1 MFRLSLHYYSP
12 RAYDFLRETFENNL
26 PHSKTIESWYANSDL
41 RGDPGIQEDNTKR
54 LKQFAKRFE
63 DEHGSRIMCSLVFD
77 EMFIRKQVFWSLQQ
91 LDYIGHID
99 FGQDSISDEKT
110 IAKQVILFMLNGL
123 NVDSEFPLAYFF
135 IDTLNAQQRKNLI
148 LEIIKCVTSCG
159 VRITNLT
166 FDGYSAN
173 TTMYILLGA
182 NLDIASPSFQTFF
195 RNPFNDDEIYV
206 ILDPCHMEKLVRN
219 ALATKQIF
227 YDSQNR
233 KIEWRYFEALYNFSR
248 EVNFRT
254 HKLSKKQV
262 EWYRNPMNVRIAVQT
277 LSDSVADSMQFFL
290 TQGHPEF
297 VGAEATIEFIR
308 KMNTLFDIFNTRHTQ
323 NENIFKKAMSPGNK
337 CIIFDYFQSCID
349 YYKALKI
356 EDISKGKS
364 KKVKIVSL
372 VTSRR
377 KTAFRGFIID
387 MSSVMLMY
395 EKFVEQESVLN
406 SLPTYYLLQDVIEIF
421 FGKIRANCGYN
432 NNPNVNQFKGS
443 YRKIQGNLNIKPSD
457 TGNCRLFDKSLPNNS
472 LYSDVYFVSSKR
484 STIELIYT
492 EELFEQQK
500 NDILTEVAILDQV
513 ESCNSLL
520 DTATQ
525 ISRLHIVAMIEKKIS
540 TCPQFYCTFC
550 QTVLQT
556 NEKIDPIDMTLLDWI
571 PCKSTLSICKNA
583 ERYFKLYD
591 VRSNSKPR
599 YDFKVLYC
607 LIFRS
612 LDFNALYVNS
622 KFECDINH
630 KYQFIKCVVG
640 QYISIRAAQ
649 FSQDITLQ
657 QHKLRDGQ

>member
-1 MFRLSLHYYSP
+1 MQLLHSGIKGGAKYTEKARMFCLSLHYYSP

-26 PHSKTIESWYANSDL
+26 PHSKTIKSWYANSDL
-41 RGDPGIQEDNTKR
+41 RGDPGIQEDNIKR

-99 FGQDSISDEKT
+99 FGQDSISEEKT
-110 IAKQVILFMLNGL
+110 IAKQVMLFMLNGL
-123 NVDSEFPLAYFF
+123 NVDFEFPVAYFF
-135 IDTLNAQQRKNLI
+135 IDTLNAQQRKDLL

-173 TTMYILLGA
+173 TTMCKLFGA

-219 ALATKQIF
+219 ALATKKIF

-254 HKLSKKQV
+254 HKLSKKHI

-277 LSDSVADSMQFFL
+277 LSDSVADSMQFLL

-337 CIIFDYFQSCID
+337 RIVFNYFQSCID
-349 YYKALKI
+349 YFKALKL
-356 EDISKGKS
+356 EDVSKGKS
-364 KKVKIVSL
+364 KKVKVVSL

-377 KTAFRGFIID
+377 RTAFRGFIID
-387 MSSVMLMY
+387 MNSVMLMY

-406 SLPTYYLLQDVIEIF
+406 TLPTYYLLQDVIKIF

-432 NNPNVNQFKGS
+432 NNPNVNQFKGA

-457 TGNCRLFDKSLPNNS
+457 TGNCRLFDKSLPNNF

-484 STIELIYT
+484 STIEPIDT

-525 ISRLHIVAMIEKKIS
+525 ISTLHIVAMIEKKIS

-550 QTVLQT
+550 QTVLQK
-556 NEKIDPIDMTLLDWI
+556 NEKIDPIDSTLLDWI

-622 KFECDINH
+622 KFECDIE
-630 KYQFIKCVVG
+630 KY
-640 QYISIRAAQ
+640 
-649 FSQDITLQ
+649 
-657 QHKLRDGQ
+657 